1 MKRFLNW
8 GNYWDQKSN
17 FISSFSDSNFRIFS
31 KFTWTWTCPFLRK
44 LSGPHGHHF
53 PSVHKEWNH
62 SHPDEEKIVA
72 GTSHT
77 CPRCPDRPDKRLKK
91 LTLGWS
97 KPPVVKSEFLMS
109 LYLSKRLQSRPL
121 STSEA
126 RRSDESFILI
136 YLNKKFTIKIK

>member
-31 KFTWTWTCPFLRK
+31 KFTWTWTCPIFEENYQGLTDTQSGRRK
-44 LSGPHGHHF
+44 NGR
-53 PSVHKEWNH
+53 WN
-62 SHPDEEKIVA
+62 K
-72 GTSHT
+72 TT
-77 CPRCPDRPDKRLKK
+77 RPRCPDRPDKRLKK